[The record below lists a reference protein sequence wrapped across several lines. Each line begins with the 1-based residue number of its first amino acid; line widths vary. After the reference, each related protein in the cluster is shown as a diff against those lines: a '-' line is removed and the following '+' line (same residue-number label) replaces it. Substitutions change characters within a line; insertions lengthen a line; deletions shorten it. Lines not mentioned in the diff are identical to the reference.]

1 MGGCRAD
8 SILLTH
14 VDRSGIA
21 SDQSAKALPHCLN
34 WRPAVDLEVSFGTND
49 SYPRVVRK
57 VIEWV
62 PERGK
67 RIVLL
72 MIESL

>member
-8 SILLTH
+8 SNLLTH

-21 SDQSAKALPHCLN
+21 SDQSVKALPHCLN
-34 WRPAVDLEVSFGTND
+34 WHPAVELEVLFGTND

-57 VIEWV
+57 VTEWV

-72 MIESL
+72 MIKSL